1 MKLPIIVKNTSYLE
15 FETPCYYEDYLGRFF
30 KFYDTGYIVVST
42 NSIINH
48 FIDIDNPN
56 EYLIREVREIL
67 EKGKPITE
75 QEFNKQFTITV
86 NHISIICS

>member
-15 FETPCYYEDYLGRFF
+15 FETPCYYEDRLGRFF
-30 KFYDTGYIVVST
+30 KFYDTGYVTVST
-42 NSIINH
+42 NLICNH

-56 EYLIREVREIL
+56 EYLIKEVREVL

-75 QEFNKQFTITV
+75 QEFNKQFTITA